1 MKSLTTTSGRSA
13 RIARIG
19 LVLICG
25 SLASCEQILDRL
37 KTDIHSM
44 KQSATK
50 VDLPS
55 DARMDKESERQ
66 PASAQSEIAKQ
77 IEKNIQVLVRPAAE
91 VSEPTNSMPSNK
103 KISPNSPQQE
113 VVSNGKTLS
122 EKPSKEKL
130 FSENFPIKKVLG
142 KRTTV
147 KPDSSS
153 SNTQGQGSSAARPA
167 KRAPSIQII
176 DEDGN
181 ISVSPSNVEKKNGYN
196 VYIDD

>member
-1 MKSLTTTSGRSA
+1 MKFLTTTSGRSA
-13 RIARIG
+13 LIARIG

-55 DARMDKESERQ
+55 DARMNKEPERQ
-66 PASAQSEIAKQ
+66 PASAKSEIANQ
-77 IEKNIQVLVRPAAE
+77 IEKNIQVLVRPAAK

-103 KISPNSPQQE
+103 KTSPNSPQQE
-113 VVSNGKTLS
+113 VVSNGKT
-122 EKPSKEKL
+122 PSKRP
-130 FSENFPIKKVLG
+130 SEEMMISESLPVKKVLG
-142 KRTTV
+142 KRTNV

-153 SNTQGQGSSAARPA
+153 SNTQGQGSSVTRSA

-181 ISVSPSNVEKKNGYN
+181 VSLKPLNVEKKNGYD
-196 VYIDD
+196 VYVDD